1 MFVRVRVRVLQPGER
16 KVPGSVRFH
25 DSVRGSS
32 SSSSHDDE
40 DPMLRVM
47 SQPDEIAPEEFIAN
61 ISSHHDTTNLSGISH
76 RLSSSSGRDLSNLSL
91 LSDSD
96 VLVLGESSSSSIS
109 RGNSAQKRRRYV
121 RHIYSQCFRFEW
133 RRFILAMKM

>member
-1 MFVRVRVRVLQPGER
+1 MLNVDSYLCVSLSASSCIIGER

-25 DSVRGSS
+25 DSVRGSTS
-32 SSSSHDDE
+32 SYDDE

-61 ISSHHDTTNLSGISH
+61 HHDTTNLSGISH
-76 RLSSSSGRDLSNLSL
+76 RLSSSSGRELSNLSL

-96 VLVLGESSSSSIS
+96 VLGESNTSLS
-109 RGNSAQKRRRYV
+109 RGNSAQKRRRY
-121 RHIYSQCFRFEW
+121 RTRTLCCMMWLH
-133 RRFILAMKM
+133 M